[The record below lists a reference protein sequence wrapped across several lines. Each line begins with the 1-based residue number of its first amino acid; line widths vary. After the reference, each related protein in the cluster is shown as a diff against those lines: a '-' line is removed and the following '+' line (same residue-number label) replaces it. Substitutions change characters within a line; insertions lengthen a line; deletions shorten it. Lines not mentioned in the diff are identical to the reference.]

1 MYLHFTPSCGGKFSR
16 QCMQG
21 NLWGPEKLE
30 PEQDGWGAQP
40 WVYEF
45 LCNIHKALH
54 HQSAHT
60 QVREVQNVPK
70 LTGRAANVLT
80 LHLLRDLFFF
90 FFFLFSKQPKLA
102 ANEQLQRLCR
112 KLLPSL
118 NNFWRT
124 EEECVGS
131 GRECDVSLRCQPE
144 GHEIFLC
151 PSMLLPPACSFF
163 LSPPTC

>member
-1 MYLHFTPSCGGKFSR
+1 MHARKPLRAREAGAWTGWLGSTALSIWVPMQHPQSSSSSISTHSSTWSTECSEANGKSS
-16 QCMQG
+16 QCPDTSSPPG
-21 NLWGPEKLE
+21 
-30 PEQDGWGAQP
+30 
-40 WVYEF
+40 
-45 LCNIHKALH
+45 
-54 HQSAHT
+54 S
-60 QVREVQNVPK
+60 
-70 LTGRAANVLT
+70 
-80 LHLLRDLFFF
+80 FFF